1 MTEQQEVQPSAAA
14 PAADNNKPENKAVG
28 NKKGGAGVVLGGV
41 AILLALG
48 LTGGL
53 YLHGHQNAVA
63 QQAELGASCLNQQL
77 AFRAKR
83 AQQNFWTPKPRQALP
98 APGAT
103 TATPPRCTVW

>member
-63 QQAELGASCLNQQL
+63 
-77 AFRAKR
+77 
-83 AQQNFWTPKPRQALP
+83 
-98 APGAT
+98 
-103 TATPPRCTVW
+103 